1 LVYLTV
7 TDQSDF
13 SFLFLWNVKA
23 NWRKYQF
30 VRIKDI
36 LGNKVKP
43 VVFDGSADPN
53 DIMQVGEIWDARVY

>member
-13 SFLFLWNVKA
+13 SFLFSWNVKA

>member
-1 LVYLTV
+1 
-7 TDQSDF
+7 
-13 SFLFLWNVKA
+13 
-23 NWRKYQF
+23 